1 MWNEVQTA
9 YFDKLRLRQIYLQKE
24 AIAFLSHSRQAAGR
38 TGVKPCLA
46 SIKCGLLEWGV
57 AGTSFETK

>member
-24 AIAFLSHSRQAAGR
+24 AIAFSAIPGKQ
-38 TGVKPCLA
+38 PDEP
-46 SIKCGLLEWGV
+46 GLNRVWRRSNVGYWNG
-57 AGTSFETK
+57 A